1 MDVETIDREYQQLEQ
16 EAQLVGQSI
25 QALAEKLNT
34 AGDAGDANAKSWVL
48 DLKSLALQIQQE
60 QLQVQ
65 SLLQALHDFAV
76 NSMQAQPAAAGY
88 AVRDAAPAA
97 APVAQLQ
104 PQPQT
109 QAAAAP
115 DHGGG
120 MLHRFLA
127 GNLGQA
133 VATGA
138 GIGAGFGVTDSL
150 ISSIFQ

>member
-1 MDVETIDREYQQLEQ
+1 MDVETVDREYQQLEQ

-25 QALAEKLNT
+25 QTFAEKLQT

-65 SLLQALHDFAV
+65 SLLQALHEFAV

-88 AVRDAAPAA
+88 GAPAA
-97 APVAQLQ
+97 VPIAPV
-104 PQPQT
+104 QPQT
-109 QAAAAP
+109 QSQAAAQP
-115 DHGGG
+115 DQGGG
-120 MLHRFLA
+120 MLHRFLG

-138 GIGAGFGVTDSL
+138 GLGAGFGITDSL
-150 ISSIFQ
+150 INSIFQ